1 MQEMQEVQEVQVQ
14 MLERVKEGIQ
24 ESHYLTDNLL
34 LLLEHVGIYAT
45 PQGWIFQMIALCG
58 ILLIAWLSNWLTKSL
73 LNNRLLKLVNK
84 SKNTFDDELHQH
96 GFFKRIG
103 HFVPAVVIY
112 LLSQLLIEN
121 PSLLAFLQ
129 KSAVIYVLISAV
141 MALSALLNTIED
153 TYNAS
158 NLAKKAPITGFIQ
171 VAKLFIVI
179 IAGLLI
185 ISNLM
190 DKSPLLLLSGLGAIT
205 AILLLLFRDTI
216 LGFVAGIQIAANRM
230 VNTGDWIE
238 MPQYGA
244 DGDVLQVGLT
254 TVKVQNFDKT
264 ISTIPTYAL
273 ISEPV
278 KNWRG
283 MEESDGRRI
292 KRSLFID
299 VHSIHFCDQDMLS
312 EFSKIRYIK
321 HYIQTKLE
329 KLQLFH
335 SEQHI
340 DTTDL
345 VNSRRLTNIGTLRAY
360 MQTYLQNHPDIN
372 QDMTL
377 MVRQRPPTELGI
389 PLEVYCFSKDKNWV
403 NYEGIQSDIF
413 DHFMA
418 ILPAFKLRAYQR
430 VSDRPDAKLSGS

>member
-1 MQEMQEVQEVQVQ
+1 MQQ
-14 MLERVKEGIQ
+14 GF
-24 ESHYLTDNLL
+24 HLTDNILALL
-34 LLLEHVGIYAT
+34 GHLGIQAT
-45 PQGWIFQMIALCG
+45 PKSWIFQVIALLG
-58 ILLIAWLSNWLTKSL
+58 ILLFAWLTNWLTKSIF
-73 LNNRLLKLVNK
+73 NSRIRKLVSK
-84 SKNTFDDELHQH
+84 SKNKFDDELYQH

-103 HFVPAVVIY
+103 HIVPAVVIY

-121 PSLLAFLQ
+121 PALLAFLQ

-141 MALSALLNTIED
+141 MALSALLNTLED

-171 VAKLFIVI
+171 VAKLFVVI

-190 DKSPLLLLSGLGAIT
+190 DKSPLLLLSGLGAVT

-238 MPQYGA
+238 MPKYDA

-254 TVKVQNFDKT
+254 TVKVQNWDKT

-283 MEESDGRRI
+283 MTESGGRRI
-292 KRSLFID
+292 KRSLNID
-299 VHSIHFCDQDMLS
+299 IQSIRFCDQDMLD
-312 EFSKIRYIK
+312 EFTKIRYIK
-321 HYIQTKLE
+321 RYIQAKLE
-329 KLQLFH
+329 KMQRFH
-335 SEQHI
+335 SEQQI

-360 MQTYLQNHPDIN
+360 MQAYLENHPDIN
-372 QDMTL
+372 QQMTL
-377 MVRQRPPTELGI
+377 MVRQKPPTELGL
-389 PLEVYCFSKDKNWV
+389 PLEIYCFCKDKDWV
-403 NYEGIQSDIF
+403 NYEGIQSDII
-413 DHFMA
+413 DHLLA

-430 VSDRPDAKLSGS
+430 VSDRS

>member
-1 MQEMQEVQEVQVQ
+1 MQQNN
-14 MLERVKEGIQ
+14 
-24 ESHYLTDNLL
+24 YLTDNLL
-34 LLLEHVGIYAT
+34 ALLQHFGIQT
-45 PQGWIFQMIALCG
+45 PIQGWIFQSVALCA
-58 ILLIAWLSNWLTKSL
+58 ILLIAWLSNWLTRNIFKSRIRNL
-73 LNNRLLKLVNK
+73 INK
-84 SKNTFDDELHQH
+84 SKNQFDDELHQH
-96 GFFKRIG
+96 GFFKRVG
-103 HFVPAVVIY
+103 HIVPATIIY

-121 PSLLAFLQ
+121 LSLLALIQ
-129 KSAVIYVLISAV
+129 KSAVIYLLISAV

-158 NLAKKAPITGFIQ
+158 NLAKRAPITGFIQ

-185 ISNLM
+185 ISNLI

-238 MPQYGA
+238 MPKYGA

-254 TVKVQNFDKT
+254 TVKVQNWDKT

-283 MEESDGRRI
+283 MTESGGRRI
-292 KRSLFID
+292 KRSLNID
-299 VHSIHFCDQDMLS
+299 IQSIRFCDQGMLD
-312 EFSKIRYIK
+312 EFTKIRYIK
-321 HYIQTKLE
+321 RYIQGKFE
-329 KLQLFH
+329 KLQRFH
-335 SEQHI
+335 SEQQI
-340 DTTDL
+340 DTADL

-360 MQTYLQNHPDIN
+360 MQAYLENHPDIN
-372 QDMTL
+372 QDMIL

-389 PLEVYCFSKDKNWV
+389 PLEIYCFCKDKTWV
-403 NYEGIQSDIF
+403 NYEGVQSDIF
-413 DHFMA
+413 DHLLA
-418 ILPAFKLRAYQR
+418 ILPSFRLRAYQR
-430 VSDRPDAKLSGS
+430 ISDRP

>member
-1 MQEMQEVQEVQVQ
+1 MQQ
-14 MLERVKEGIQ
+14 GF
-24 ESHYLTDNLL
+24 HLTDNILALL
-34 LLLEHVGIYAT
+34 GHLGIQAT
-45 PQGWIFQMIALCG
+45 PKSWIFQVIALLG
-58 ILLIAWLSNWLTKSL
+58 ILLFAWLTNWLTKSIF
-73 LNNRLLKLVNK
+73 NSRVRKLVSK
-84 SKNTFDDELHQH
+84 SKNKFDDELYQH

-103 HFVPAVVIY
+103 HIVPAVVIY
-112 LLSQLLIEN
+112 LLSQLLIEI
-121 PSLLAFLQ
+121 PALLAFLQ

-141 MALSALLNTIED
+141 MALSALLNTLED

-171 VAKLFIVI
+171 VAKLFVVI

-190 DKSPLLLLSGLGAIT
+190 DKSPLLLLSGLGAVT

-238 MPQYGA
+238 MPKYDA

-254 TVKVQNFDKT
+254 TVKVQNWDKT

-283 MEESDGRRI
+283 MTESGGRRI
-292 KRSLFID
+292 KRSLNID
-299 VHSIHFCDQDMLS
+299 IQSIRFCDQDMLD
-312 EFSKIRYIK
+312 EFTKIRYIK
-321 HYIQTKLE
+321 RYIQAKLE
-329 KLQLFH
+329 KMQRFH
-335 SEQHI
+335 SEQQI

-360 MQTYLQNHPDIN
+360 MQAYLENHPDIN
-372 QDMTL
+372 QQMTL
-377 MVRQRPPTELGI
+377 MVRQKPPTELGL
-389 PLEVYCFSKDKNWV
+389 PLEIYCFCKDKDWV
-403 NYEGIQSDIF
+403 NYEGIQSDII
-413 DHFMA
+413 DHLLA

-430 VSDRPDAKLSGS
+430 VSDRS

>member
-1 MQEMQEVQEVQVQ
+1 MQQGFHLTDSILSLLGYM
-14 MLERVKEGIQ
+14 GIQ
-24 ESHYLTDNLL
+24 
-34 LLLEHVGIYAT
+34 AT
-45 PQGWIFQMIALCG
+45 PKSWIFQAVALLG
-58 ILLIAWLSNWLTKSL
+58 ILLLAWLTNWLTRSIL
-73 LNNRLLKLVNK
+73 DSRIQKLVSK
-84 SKNTFDDELHQH
+84 SKNRFDDELHQH
-96 GFFKRIG
+96 GFFKRVG
-103 HFVPAVVIY
+103 HVVPAVVIY

-121 PSLLAFLQ
+121 PVLLAFLQ

-141 MALSALLNTIED
+141 MALSALLNTVED

-185 ISNLM
+185 ISNLI
-190 DKSPLLLLSGLGAIT
+190 DKSPLLLLSGLGAVT

-238 MPQYGA
+238 MPKYDA

-254 TVKVQNFDKT
+254 TVKVQNWDKT

-283 MEESDGRRI
+283 MTEGGGRRI
-292 KRSLFID
+292 KRSLNID
-299 VHSIHFCDQDMLS
+299 IQSICFCDQDMLH
-312 EFSKIRYIK
+312 EFTKIRYIK
-321 HYIQTKLE
+321 RYIQAKLE
-329 KLQLFH
+329 KLQRFH
-335 SEQHI
+335 SEQQI
-340 DTTDL
+340 DTADL
-345 VNSRRLTNIGTLRAY
+345 INSRRLTNIGTLRAY
-360 MQTYLQNHPDIN
+360 MQAYLENHPDIN
-372 QDMTL
+372 QQMTL
-377 MVRQRPPTELGI
+377 MVRQKQPTELGI
-389 PLEVYCFSKDKNWV
+389 PLEIYCFCANKNWV
-403 NYEGIQSDIF
+403 DYEGIQSDIF
-413 DHFMA
+413 DHLLA

-430 VSDRPDAKLSGS
+430 VSDRP

>member
-1 MQEMQEVQEVQVQ
+1 MQEMQEVQVQ

-321 HYIQTKLE
+321 HYIQTKL
-329 KLQLFH
+329 
-335 SEQHI
+335 
-340 DTTDL
+340 
-345 VNSRRLTNIGTLRAY
+345 
-360 MQTYLQNHPDIN
+360 
-372 QDMTL
+372 
-377 MVRQRPPTELGI
+377 
-389 PLEVYCFSKDKNWV
+389 
-403 NYEGIQSDIF
+403 
-413 DHFMA
+413 
-418 ILPAFKLRAYQR
+418 
-430 VSDRPDAKLSGS
+430 

>member
-1 MQEMQEVQEVQVQ
+1 VQEVQLQVQ
-14 MLERVKEGIQ
+14 ERVKEGIQ

-34 LLLEHVGIYAT
+34 SLLEHVGIYAT
-45 PQGWIFQMIALCG
+45 PQGWIFQVIALCG

-73 LNNRLLKLVNK
+73 LNNRVLKLVNK
-84 SKNTFDDELHQH
+84 SKNKFDDELHQH

-129 KSAVIYVLISAV
+129 KSAVIYLLISAV

-171 VAKLFIVI
+171 VAKLFVVI

-190 DKSPLLLLSGLGAIT
+190 DKSPLLLLSGLGAVT

-238 MPQYGA
+238 MPKYGA
-244 DGDVLQVGLT
+244 NGDVLQVGLT

-283 MEESDGRRI
+283 MNESDGRRI

-299 VHSIHFCDQDMLS
+299 IHSIHFCDQDMLS

-360 MQTYLQNHPDIN
+360 MQAYLQNHPDIN

-389 PLEVYCFSKDKNWV
+389 PLEIYCFCKDKNWV

-413 DHFMA
+413 DHFLA

-430 VSDRPDAKLSGS
+430 VSDRPDAKLSGSS

>member
-1 MQEMQEVQEVQVQ
+1 MQQ
-14 MLERVKEGIQ
+14 GF
-24 ESHYLTDNLL
+24 HLTDNILALL
-34 LLLEHVGIYAT
+34 GHLGIQAT
-45 PQGWIFQMIALCG
+45 PKSWIFQVIALLG
-58 ILLIAWLSNWLTKSL
+58 ILLFAWLTNWLTKSIF
-73 LNNRLLKLVNK
+73 NSRVRKLVSK
-84 SKNTFDDELHQH
+84 SKNKFDDELYQH

-103 HFVPAVVIY
+103 HIVPAVVIY

-121 PSLLAFLQ
+121 PALLAFLQ

-141 MALSALLNTIED
+141 MALSALLNTVED

-171 VAKLFIVI
+171 VAKLFVVI

-190 DKSPLLLLSGLGAIT
+190 DKSPLLLLSGLGAVT

-238 MPQYGA
+238 MPKYDA

-254 TVKVQNFDKT
+254 TVKVQNWDKT

-283 MEESDGRRI
+283 MTESGGRRI
-292 KRSLFID
+292 KRSLNID
-299 VHSIHFCDQDMLS
+299 IQSIRFCDQEMLD
-312 EFSKIRYIK
+312 EFTKIRYIK
-321 HYIQTKLE
+321 RHIQIKLE
-329 KLQLFH
+329 KLQRFH
-335 SEQHI
+335 SEQQI

-360 MQTYLQNHPDIN
+360 VRAYLENHPDIN

-377 MVRQRPPTELGI
+377 MVRQRPPTEHGL
-389 PLEVYCFSKDKNWV
+389 PLEIYCFCADKDWV
-403 NYEGIQSDIF
+403 NFEGVQSDIF
-413 DHFMA
+413 DHLLA

-430 VSDRPDAKLSGS
+430 VSDRP

>member
-1 MQEMQEVQEVQVQ
+1 MQEN
-14 MLERVKEGIQ
+14 
-24 ESHYLTDNLL
+24 HYLTDSLL
-34 LLLEHVGIYAT
+34 ALFQHIGIQAT
-45 PQGWIFQMIALCG
+45 PQSWLFQTVALGG
-58 ILLIAWLSNWLTKSL
+58 ILLLAWLSNWLTKSIL
-73 LNNRLLKLVNK
+73 HSRLRKLVSN
-84 SKNTFDDELHQH
+84 SKNQFDDELHKH

-103 HFVPAVVIY
+103 HIVPAIVIY
-112 LLSQLLIEN
+112 LLSKLLIEHV
-121 PSLLAFLQ
+121 SLLAFLQ
-129 KSAVIYVLISAV
+129 NSAIIYVLVAAV
-141 MALSALLNTIED
+141 TALSALLNTIED

-185 ISNLM
+185 ISILI

-238 MPQYGA
+238 MPKYGA
-244 DGDVLQVGLT
+244 NGDVLQVGLT

-283 MEESDGRRI
+283 MAESDGRRI
-292 KRSLFID
+292 KRSLNID
-299 VHSIHFCDQDMLS
+299 IQSVQFCDQDMLN

-321 HYIQTKLE
+321 NYIQTKLE
-329 KLQLFH
+329 QLQTFH

-360 MQTYLQNHPDIN
+360 MQAYLENHPDIN
-372 QDMTL
+372 QHMTL
-377 MVRQRPPTELGI
+377 MVRQRPSTELGV
-389 PLEVYCFSKDKNWV
+389 PLEIYCFCKDKNWL

-413 DHFMA
+413 DHFLA
-418 ILPAFKLRAYQR
+418 ILPVFKLRAYQR
-430 VSDRPDAKLSGS
+430 VTDRP

>member
-1 MQEMQEVQEVQVQ
+1 M
-14 MLERVKEGIQ
+14 Q

-34 LLLEHVGIYAT
+34 SLLAYFGLQAT
-45 PQGWIFQMIALCG
+45 PQSWAFQAVALSG
-58 ILLIAWLSNWLTKSL
+58 ILLIAWISNWITKSL
-73 LNNRLLKLVNK
+73 LNSRLRKLVLK
-84 SKNTFDDELHQH
+84 SKNQFDDELHQH

-103 HFVPAVVIY
+103 HFVPAIFIY

-129 KSAVIYVLISAV
+129 KSAVIYVLVAAV

-171 VAKLFIVI
+171 VAKLFVVI

-190 DKSPLLLLSGLGAIT
+190 DKSPLLLLSGLGAVT

-230 VNTGDWIE
+230 VNTGDWIS
-238 MPQYGA
+238 MPKYGA

-254 TVKVQNFDKT
+254 TVKVQNWDKT

-283 MEESDGRRI
+283 MTESGGRRI
-292 KRSLFID
+292 KRSLNLDIQ
-299 VHSIHFCDQDMLS
+299 SIRFCDQDLLD

-321 HYIQTKLE
+321 SYIQAKLE
-329 KLQLFH
+329 KLQRFH
-335 SEQHI
+335 HEQQI

-360 MQTYLQNHPDIN
+360 MQAYLENHPDIN

-377 MVRQRPPTELGI
+377 MVRQRPPTEHGV
-389 PLEVYCFSKDKNWV
+389 PLEIYCFCADKNWT

-413 DHFMA
+413 DHLLA
-418 ILPAFKLRAYQR
+418 ILPAFRLRAYQR
-430 VSDRPDAKLSGS
+430 VSDRS